1 MREYKQIRESF
12 ANERRGRAMGSS
24 RRSQPSRTPAVPQAA
39 VPAPAVPI
47 PGNTA
52 GSADAASAGGRRSNT
67 AMPSTPPKHRIQA
80 SPIAPVPIARP
91 APATAAHA
99 ASGPGDEGSRVIV
112 TVEYGKRSARL
123 NLPSS
128 LPVAELLPDIAK
140 KLGVLDP
147 TLVYG
152 GYRLLREDETPIGSP
167 SSLAEQSVRD
177 GDQLRLQV
185 NALDDQDRVYDD
197 VVEAV
202 ADSVSRTHRPWTNEN
217 TTLTSL
223 VVSCALLGVGALCVA
238 LAPASVVNAVIC
250 GLVAVSLLAIGAVL
264 SARRLDREALSL
276 SLAACLFAGVCGY
289 HLMGA
294 LLRGP
299 FYGFPA
305 IGIGTG
311 LVLSG
316 GCCALSL
323 ARGRLHAV
331 IPVIIGAVLLLLGVV
346 GVVVPQWSARSWVI
360 AISLIGLAA
369 NALPWLSLS
378 VARLSVDSPT
388 SESEIFALPK
398 AIDIHEVRKQYQT
411 GSTLLFD
418 LRAAAGAL
426 IVFGV
431 PITVSS
437 PNSAGIA
444 LTLVLFASMLL
455 DARRIYSQSEMMV
468 TVIFAGLGVCLSCAA
483 CTAYHPSWV
492 TVIIGVFSIGAL
504 LCVIDTQL
512 IHRSSIAMT
521 RLADTANVIG
531 VMATLPLAYLALGL

>member
-24 RRSQPSRTPAVPQAA
+24 RRSQPSRTPTVPQAA

-67 AMPSTPPKHRIQA
+67 AMPSMPPKHRIQA

-91 APATAAHA
+91 APATVAHA

-202 ADSVSRTHRPWTNEN
+202 ADSVSRTHHPWTNEN

-223 VVSCALLGVGALCVA
+223 VVSCALLGIGALCVA

-437 PNSAGIA
+437 PNPAGIA

>member
-1 MREYKQIRESF
+1 M
-12 ANERRGRAMGSS
+12 
-24 RRSQPSRTPAVPQAA
+24 
-39 VPAPAVPI
+39 
-47 PGNTA
+47 
-52 GSADAASAGGRRSNT
+52 
-67 AMPSTPPKHRIQA
+67 PPKHRIQA
-80 SPIAPVPIARP
+80 APITPVPIAQPAP
-91 APATAAHA
+91 APATAAPATATVQRQTQGNSAGATPTATHMTASDYPAAPFHEEHRMHQAHA

-123 NLPSS
+123 SLPSW

-202 ADSVSRTHRPWTNEN
+202 ADSVSRTHHPWTNEN

-437 PNSAGIA
+437 PNPAGIA

-468 TVIFAGLGVCLSCAA
+468 TVIFASLGVCLSCAA

>member
-24 RRSQPSRTPAVPQAA
+24 RRSQPSRTPTVPQAA

-67 AMPSTPPKHRIQA
+67 AMPSMPPKHRIQA

-185 NALDDQDRVYDD
+185 NALDDRDRVYDD

-202 ADSVSRTHRPWTNEN
+202 ADSVSRTHHPWTNEN

-437 PNSAGIA
+437 PNPAGIA

-512 IHRSSIAMT
+512 IRRSSIAMT

>member
-1 MREYKQIRESF
+1 
-12 ANERRGRAMGSS
+12 
-24 RRSQPSRTPAVPQAA
+24 
-39 VPAPAVPI
+39 
-47 PGNTA
+47 
-52 GSADAASAGGRRSNT
+52 
-67 AMPSTPPKHRIQA
+67 MPSTPPKHRIQA

-91 APATAAHA
+91 APATVAHA

-202 ADSVSRTHRPWTNEN
+202 ADSVSRTHHPWTNEN

-223 VVSCALLGVGALCVA
+223 VVSCALLGIGALCVA

-276 SLAACLFAGVCGY
+276 SLTACLFAGVCGY

-437 PNSAGIA
+437 PNPAGIA

>member
-1 MREYKQIRESF
+1 MR
-12 ANERRGRAMGSS
+12 SS
-24 RRSQPSRTPAVPQAA
+24 RRSQPSRTPTVPQAA

-80 SPIAPVPIARP
+80 SPIAPVPRARP

-185 NALDDQDRVYDD
+185 NALDDRDRVYDD

-289 HLMGA
+289 HLIGA

-437 PNSAGIA
+437 PNPAGIA

>member
-1 MREYKQIRESF
+1 M
-12 ANERRGRAMGSS
+12 
-24 RRSQPSRTPAVPQAA
+24 
-39 VPAPAVPI
+39 
-47 PGNTA
+47 
-52 GSADAASAGGRRSNT
+52 
-67 AMPSTPPKHRIQA
+67 
-80 SPIAPVPIARP
+80 
-91 APATAAHA
+91 
-99 ASGPGDEGSRVIV
+99 
-112 TVEYGKRSARL
+112 
-123 NLPSS
+123 
-128 LPVAELLPDIAK
+128 
-140 KLGVLDP
+140 
-147 TLVYG
+147 
-152 GYRLLREDETPIGSP
+152 
-167 SSLAEQSVRD
+167 
-177 GDQLRLQV
+177 
-185 NALDDQDRVYDD
+185 
-197 VVEAV
+197 
-202 ADSVSRTHRPWTNEN
+202 
-217 TTLTSL
+217 
-223 VVSCALLGVGALCVA
+223 
-238 LAPASVVNAVIC
+238 
-250 GLVAVSLLAIGAVL
+250 
-264 SARRLDREALSL
+264 
-276 SLAACLFAGVCGY
+276 
-289 HLMGA
+289 
-294 LLRGP
+294 
-299 FYGFPA
+299 
-305 IGIGTG
+305 
-311 LVLSG
+311 
-316 GCCALSL
+316 
-323 ARGRLHAV
+323 
-331 IPVIIGAVLLLLGVV
+331 V

-437 PNSAGIA
+437 PNPAGIA

-455 DARRIYSQSEMMV
+455 DARRIYAQSEMMV